1 MNIEALGEFMSKSII
16 PHWFKWVALAIALIA
31 IVVAVYAYGEKQHAR
46 GLDAGT
52 QAKTVEWQTR
62 ENKELNAA
70 NAEIVRL
77 TTQARA
83 DEALSQQRINKI
95 VDYMQELRTN
105 EKAKSDVVIR
115 DLAAGNAKLQFALK
129 KGTTI
134 AAASQA
140 SASGTSQ
147 AGASPGS
154 GDEETTVE
162 LPPEIAADLYAEADR
177 ADEITE
183 QLDACQQVVIE
194 DRRVCGAKPDFKQE

>member
-1 MNIEALGEFMSKSII
+1 MNIEALGEFMSESII
-16 PHWFKWVALAIALIA
+16 PPWFKWVALAVAIIA
-31 IVVAVYAYGEKQHAR
+31 IVFSVYAYGEKQHAR
-46 GLDAGT
+46 GLAAGEKAT
-52 QAKTVEWQTR
+52 TVEWQAR

-129 KGTTI
+129 KGT
-134 AAASQA
+134 APDSQA

-154 GDEETTVE
+154 SDEETTGE
-162 LPPEIAADLYAEADR
+162 LPPAIGADLYAEADR

-194 DRRVCGAKPDFKQE
+194 DRRVCGAKPDLKQE

>member
-1 MNIEALGEFMSKSII
+1 MNIEALGEFMSESII
-16 PHWFKWVALAIALIA
+16 PPWFKWVALALAIIA
-31 IVVAVYAYGEKQHAR
+31 IVFSVYAYGEKQHSR
-46 GLDAGT
+46 GLDAGK

-77 TTQARA
+77 TSQARA
-83 DEALSQQRINKI
+83 DEALSQQRIHKI

-105 EKAKSDVVIR
+105 EKSKSDVVIR

-129 KGTTI
+129 KGATI
-134 AAASQA
+134 APASQA

-154 GDEETTVE
+154 SDEETTGE
-162 LPPEIAADLYAEADR
+162 LPPAIAADLYAEADR